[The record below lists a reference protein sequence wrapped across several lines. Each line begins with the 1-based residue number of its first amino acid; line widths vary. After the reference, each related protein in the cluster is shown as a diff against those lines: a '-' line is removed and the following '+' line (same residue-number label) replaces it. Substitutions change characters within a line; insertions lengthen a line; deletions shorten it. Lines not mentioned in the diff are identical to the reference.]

1 MRWAIDPDRNTAT
14 NQFGQTVRTRPF
26 MGSLGMPPAESGR
39 HSTTPPRFCGGNVD
53 CKELTAGSHVFFPI
67 AVDGGLFSIGDG
79 HAVQGDGEVAGPALE
94 CPMELVEVAFHL
106 HPNLHITY
114 PRAHTPAGL
123 VTFGFHENLDDATLI
138 ALDGMLTWIEELLG
152 VDRKEALALAS
163 LLVDLHI
170 TQIVNGV
177 RGVHAILPHEVLD
190 GIRE

>member
-1 MRWAIDPDRNTAT
+1 
-14 NQFGQTVRTRPF
+14 
-26 MGSLGMPPAESGR
+26 
-39 HSTTPPRFCGGNVD
+39 
-53 CKELTAGSHVFFPI
+53 
-67 AVDGGLFSIGDG
+67 
-79 HAVQGDGEVAGPALE
+79 
-94 CPMELVEVAFHL
+94 MELVEVAFLL

-138 ALDGMLTWIEELLG
+138 ALHGMLTWIEELLG